1 MMMMFREFL
10 YALSWGLILSIFG
23 TSAAVAQTKQQQL
36 TTLFDTLSNR
46 QNFNGC
52 VLISDQGQVLLQSAY
67 GIGAAGTEHHLTN
80 ESRFEIGSITK
91 AFTAIA
97 IMQLKE
103 KGLIRYDD
111 SLNRFLP
118 ELPFP
123 HVAIKHLLS
132 NTSGIEEFLSWTE
145 REIDISGT
153 QSNASI
159 IRTLSERKTPP
170 LFMPGQDFHY
180 CNTNYLLL
188 ASIVEIV
195 SNMPFEEY
203 LSENIFKPSGMQN
216 TSVRAGYTRVSSLE
230 YAYDYSW
237 DGSQNRL
244 VRTDSLKRYTKY
256 MSGIKGA
263 YGIFTTTSDLFRWVA
278 ALSGYRLVSE
288 ATFNEAMTPFY
299 IKGGT
304 MMAEITTGI
313 PYAAGWSIIPDNSGS
328 NNMFSSGK
336 YGGYTSLV
344 VRNSSTERT
353 VILLSNSNET
363 TDVMGV
369 MNHVDEILESERLSF
384 PDLVPPKRGINLPE
398 KRLRSYSGKYR
409 AIKGDPDELYIA
421 FANSHLYGKFNNFM
435 EHNLFPESENVLFAN
450 ETEFKLIFKSESD
463 GNVLGFTLT
472 GSGIERYFEKVR

>member
-1 MMMMFREFL
+1 MFRKFL
-10 YALSWGLILSIFG
+10 YTLSWILALSICVWG
-23 TSAAVAQTKQQQL
+23 AAVAQTKQQQL

-52 VLISDQGQVLLQSAY
+52 VLISDQGQLLLQSAY
-67 GIGAAGTEHHLTN
+67 GIGRAGTERRLTN

-91 AFTAIA
+91 AFTAVA

-111 SLNRFLP
+111 SLTRFLP

-123 HVAIKHLLS
+123 GVAIKHLLS

-145 REIDISGT
+145 SEIDISVI
-153 QSNASI
+153 QSNSSI
-159 IRTLSERKTPP
+159 IRTLFERKTKPA
-170 LFMPGQDFHY
+170 FEPGQGVQY

-195 SNMPFEEY
+195 TKMPFEEY
-203 LSENIFKPSGMQN
+203 LSQNIFKPCGMQN
-216 TSVRAGYTRVSSLE
+216 TSVNARHKRPLPSD

-244 VRTDSLKRYTKY
+244 VRTDSLKRYTQY

-263 YGIFTTTSDLFRWVA
+263 YGILTTTNDLFQWLQ
-278 ALSGYRLVSE
+278 ALSDHRLISK
-288 ATFNEAMTPFY
+288 ATFNEATSPFY

-304 MMAEITTGI
+304 TAAEIDPGI
-313 PYAAGWSIIPDNSGS
+313 PYAAGWSIIPGDAGATS
-328 NNMFSSGK
+328 MYSSGK

-344 VRNSSTERT
+344 VRSSSSKRT

-363 TDVMGV
+363 TDIMGV
-369 MNHVDEILESERLSF
+369 MNSIDEILETGKLSF
-384 PDLVPPKRGINLPE
+384 PELPRPKRGVILPE
-398 KRLRSYSGKYR
+398 KHLRSYSGKYL
-409 AIKGDPDELYIA
+409 ATKGDLDELHIVFSNHYLHGR
-421 FANSHLYGKFNNFM
+421 FSNSF
-435 EHNLFPESENVLFAN
+435 EQNLFPESENVLFAN
-450 ETEFKLIFKSESD
+450 GIGAKLIFKKATD
-463 GNVLGFTLT
+463 GKVLGFTLT
-472 GSGIERYFEKVR
+472 GRGMERYFEKAQ